1 MSRSRVTCGLV
12 ALGLVSSALLTIGVL
27 GCFPFGSFPD
37 VNIDTSVFARSGY
50 SRFSLEGEWV
60 ITDQSGQTRRAI
72 FDSEGAL
79 VSFELPSREVF
90 EPGEDDTV
98 EVFVTSFGAFAI
110 LVRGRTEE
118 AGRVITLHEFEA
130 LFDDDMVEMSGEAS
144 IVADDLSASRACD
157 CRETWRL
164 ISP

>member
-1 MSRSRVTCGLV
+1 MSRLLLPCRVV
-12 ALGLVSSALLTIGVL
+12 ALGLIPPVLLAIGVS
-27 GCFPFGSFPD
+27 GCFTPSFPD
-37 VNIDTSVFARSGY
+37 VHIDTSVFARSGY

-60 ITDQSGQTRRAI
+60 ITNETGQTRRAI

-90 EPGEDDTV
+90 EPAEDDPV
-98 EVFVTSFGAFAI
+98 DVFVTSFGAFAI
-110 LVRGRTEE
+110 RVRGHTEE
-118 AGRVITLHEFEA
+118 AGQVITLHEFEA
-130 LFDDDMVEMSGEAS
+130 LFEEDVAEMSGEAS

>member
-1 MSRSRVTCGLV
+1 MSRPLVTCRLV
-12 ALGLVSSALLTIGVL
+12 ALGLISPVLLSAGVP
-27 GCFPFGSFPD
+27 GCVPFGSFPE
-37 VNIDTSVFARSGY
+37 VNIDTSVFERSGY

-60 ITDQSGQTRRAI
+60 ITNESGQTRRAI

-110 LVRGRTEE
+110 RVRGRTEE

-130 LFDDDMVEMSGEAS
+130 LFEDDMAEMNGEAS
-144 IVADDLSASRACD
+144 IVADDLSAGRACG